1 MLISSLQ
8 LLIGDDCISL
18 ISLFSLIDGFGSV
31 IMHFRC
37 KLGMG
42 ITTLKQI
49 ANIKEFY
56 TSQLVFFDLMLFC
69 VTGVKG
75 GKIDYMTLVRLF

>member
-1 MLISSLQ
+1 
-8 LLIGDDCISL
+8 
-18 ISLFSLIDGFGSV
+18 
-31 IMHFRC
+31 
-37 KLGMG
+37 MG